1 MDDIGPYQALAFG
14 KVDFNAGMVGE
25 LVARIDAGDPI
36 VILAGTH
43 AGCFEL
49 FGTDRVR
56 SVKDLKGKT
65 VAVPGLGTSHH
76 FFVASI
82 AAYVGLDPGKDIT
95 FVTLPLGETIQLFAD
110 GKIDAIFDFPPVP
123 QELRARKIG
132 HVVIDGRVDR
142 PWSQYFCCMLA
153 AHREFVQKYPAAT
166 KRAVRAIMK
175 ANDVCTREPERVAQ
189 LLVDKGYT
197 PRYDYA
203 VQALKELPY
212 SKWREYNPDDT
223 VRFYALRLR
232 EAGMI
237 KSSPQKIFAQGT
249 DWRFLNELK
258 RRVEGIGRS
267 HHARAHLRDRPAMTT
282 PFRADDSIDDKALRA
297 ETRYLVETARVHGA
311 RGDRESTGEGTPS
324 PPTRCAA
331 SRRPSAK
338 RCGDGYRSS
347 PGSSPIARA
356 SAVERGLAVKD
367 PGVAALQV
375 TPSTICSALTTTRW
389 CATST
394 PSPAARAAHHH
405 LQRRSVDVPLAPVAG
420 SDHS

>member
-1 MDDIGPYQALAFG
+1 LVRRREFLRRATLTGAVGLVGLRPGWGYADPSPETTRIRLSQIASLCLAPQYAAESLLRTEGFTDVQYIKTDAGRSAMDDIGPYQALAFG

-82 AAYVGLDPGKDIT
+82 AAYVGLDPGRDIT
-95 FVTLPLGETIQLFAD
+95 FVTLPLAETIQLFAD

-132 HVVIDGRVDR
+132 HVVVDGRVDR

-212 SKWREYNPDDT
+212 SKWREYNPEDT

-237 KSSPQKIFAQGT
+237 KSSPQKIIAQGT

-258 RRVEGIGRS
+258 SELKG
-267 HHARAHLRDRPAMTT
+267 
-282 PFRADDSIDDKALRA
+282 
-297 ETRYLVETARVHGA
+297 
-311 RGDRESTGEGTPS
+311 
-324 PPTRCAA
+324 
-331 SRRPSAK
+331 
-338 RCGDGYRSS
+338 
-347 PGSSPIARA
+347 
-356 SAVERGLAVKD
+356 
-367 PGVAALQV
+367 
-375 TPSTICSALTTTRW
+375 
-389 CATST
+389 
-394 PSPAARAAHHH
+394 
-405 LQRRSVDVPLAPVAG
+405 
-420 SDHS
+420 

>member
-1 MDDIGPYQALAFG
+1 LVSRREFLRRVRFAAAAGSMGLRPGWGYAAPSSETTRIRLSQIASLCLAPQYAAESLLRTEGFTDVQYIKTDTGRSAMDDIGPYQALAFG

-82 AAYVGLDPGKDIT
+82 AAYVGLDPEKDIT
-95 FVTLPLGETIQLFAD
+95 FVTLPLAETIQLFAD

-175 ANDVCTREPERVAQ
+175 ANEVCTREPERVAQ

-197 PRYDYA
+197 RHYDYA

-212 SKWREYNPDDT
+212 SKWREYNPEDT

-237 KSSPQKIFAQGT
+237 KSSPQKILAQGT

-258 RRVEGIGRS
+258 KELKG
-267 HHARAHLRDRPAMTT
+267 
-282 PFRADDSIDDKALRA
+282 
-297 ETRYLVETARVHGA
+297 
-311 RGDRESTGEGTPS
+311 
-324 PPTRCAA
+324 
-331 SRRPSAK
+331 
-338 RCGDGYRSS
+338 
-347 PGSSPIARA
+347 
-356 SAVERGLAVKD
+356 
-367 PGVAALQV
+367 
-375 TPSTICSALTTTRW
+375 
-389 CATST
+389 
-394 PSPAARAAHHH
+394 
-405 LQRRSVDVPLAPVAG
+405 
-420 SDHS
+420 

>member
-1 MDDIGPYQALAFG
+1 MMRRREFLRGATLAGTAGLVGLRPDRGCADPSPETTRVRLSQIASLCIAPQYAAEELLRGEGFSNPQYIKTDTGRAPMDDLGPYQALAFG
-14 KVDFNAGMVGE
+14 NVDFNAGMVGE

-82 AAYVGLDPGKDIT
+82 AAYVGLDPAKDIT
-95 FVTLPLGETIQLFAD
+95 FITPPLADAVQLFAD

-132 HVVIDGRVDR
+132 HVVVDGRVDR

-153 AHREFVQKYPAAT
+153 GNREFVRKYPAAT
-166 KRAVRAIMK
+166 KRAVRAILK
-175 ANDVCTREPERVAQ
+175 GNDVCTLEPERVAR

-197 PRYDYA
+197 RHYGYA

-212 SKWREYNPDDT
+212 SKWREYDAEDT

-237 KSSPQKIFAQGT
+237 KSTPQRIIAQGT
-249 DWRFLNELK
+249 DWRFLDELK
-258 RRVEGIGRS
+258 RELKG
-267 HHARAHLRDRPAMTT
+267 
-282 PFRADDSIDDKALRA
+282 
-297 ETRYLVETARVHGA
+297 
-311 RGDRESTGEGTPS
+311 
-324 PPTRCAA
+324 
-331 SRRPSAK
+331 
-338 RCGDGYRSS
+338 
-347 PGSSPIARA
+347 
-356 SAVERGLAVKD
+356 
-367 PGVAALQV
+367 
-375 TPSTICSALTTTRW
+375 
-389 CATST
+389 
-394 PSPAARAAHHH
+394 
-405 LQRRSVDVPLAPVAG
+405 
-420 SDHS
+420 

>member
-1 MDDIGPYQALAFG
+1 MRRRDFLRRMTLAGAVGLVGPRPNWSYADPSPETTRIRLSQIASLCLAPQYAAESLLRTEGFTDVQYIRTDAGRSAMDDIGPYQALAFG

-95 FVTLPLGETIQLFAD
+95 FITLPLAETIQLFAD

-175 ANDVCTREPERVAQ
+175 ANEVCTREPERVAQ

-197 PRYDYA
+197 PHYGYA

-212 SKWREYNPDDT
+212 SKWREYNPEDT

-237 KSSPQKIFAQGT
+237 KSSPQKILAQGT

-258 RRVEGIGRS
+258 NELKG
-267 HHARAHLRDRPAMTT
+267 
-282 PFRADDSIDDKALRA
+282 
-297 ETRYLVETARVHGA
+297 
-311 RGDRESTGEGTPS
+311 
-324 PPTRCAA
+324 
-331 SRRPSAK
+331 
-338 RCGDGYRSS
+338 
-347 PGSSPIARA
+347 
-356 SAVERGLAVKD
+356 
-367 PGVAALQV
+367 
-375 TPSTICSALTTTRW
+375 
-389 CATST
+389 
-394 PSPAARAAHHH
+394 
-405 LQRRSVDVPLAPVAG
+405 
-420 SDHS
+420 

>member
-1 MDDIGPYQALAFG
+1 MNQSLPWRQSSPLSWGNRWRRREFLSRATLAGTAGMLGLRPRRGFSEPSPETTRIRLSQIPSLCIAPQYVAEELLRGEGFTDVQYIKTETGRSPMDDLGPYQALAFG

-36 VILAGTH
+36 VILTGTH

-65 VAVPGLGTSHH
+65 VAVPGLGTSHQ

-82 AAYVGLDPGKDIT
+82 AAYVGLDPSKDINFIT
-95 FVTLPLGETIQLFAD
+95 PSLADAVQLFVE

-123 QELRARKIG
+123 QELRAKKIG
-132 HVVIDGRVDR
+132 HVVVDGRVDR

-153 AHREFVQKYPAAT
+153 GHREFVRKYPTAT

-175 ANDVCTREPERVAQ
+175 ANDVCTLEPERVAR

-197 PRYDYA
+197 RHYDYA

-212 SKWREYNPDDT
+212 SKWREYDPEDT

-237 KSSPQKIFAQGT
+237 KASPQKIIAQGT

-258 RRVEGIGRS
+258 NELKG
-267 HHARAHLRDRPAMTT
+267 
-282 PFRADDSIDDKALRA
+282 
-297 ETRYLVETARVHGA
+297 
-311 RGDRESTGEGTPS
+311 
-324 PPTRCAA
+324 
-331 SRRPSAK
+331 
-338 RCGDGYRSS
+338 
-347 PGSSPIARA
+347 
-356 SAVERGLAVKD
+356 
-367 PGVAALQV
+367 
-375 TPSTICSALTTTRW
+375 
-389 CATST
+389 
-394 PSPAARAAHHH
+394 
-405 LQRRSVDVPLAPVAG
+405 
-420 SDHS
+420 